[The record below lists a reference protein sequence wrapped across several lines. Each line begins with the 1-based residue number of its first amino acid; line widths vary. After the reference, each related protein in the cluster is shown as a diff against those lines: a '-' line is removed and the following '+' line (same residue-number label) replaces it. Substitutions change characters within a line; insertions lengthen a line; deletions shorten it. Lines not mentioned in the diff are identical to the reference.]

1 MISIWQCY
9 LHGMAMLCAMVGKW
23 HGNDMATVWQRYG
36 NGTAMAW
43 QWYDNCMAMLCTDGT
58 IIAVF
63 AIRKLG
69 RFPRNQ
75 FTNRRRSVYLFCFII
90 VFSSISLVTP
100 AVEGRWYGITILKWK
115 LVDIWCFWGGWV
127 DWWVERTNCLL
138 IFPQSIHKLFANVSM
153 RPAVKDNN
161 YCLQENTT

>member
-1 MISIWQCY
+1 MNTKYSSLTYRNYIVLDWPFSSLIGIFKEWQCEVLLHMISVWQCY
-9 LHGMAMLCAMVGKW
+9 LHGVAWYGNVMCNGMEMAWQWYGNCIAMIWQWYDNGMTMVWQQNGNGMAMAL
-23 HGNDMATVWQRYG
+23 
-36 NGTAMAW
+36 

-100 AVEGRWYGITILKWK
+100 AVEG
-115 LVDIWCFWGGWV
+115 
-127 DWWVERTNCLL
+127 
-138 IFPQSIHKLFANVSM
+138 
-153 RPAVKDNN
+153 
-161 YCLQENTT
+161 

>member
-1 MISIWQCY
+1 
-9 LHGMAMLCAMVGKW
+9 MAMLCAMVWKW

-75 FTNRRRSVYLFCFII
+75 FTNRRRSVYLFFFII
-90 VFSSISLVTP
+90 VLSSISLVTP
-100 AVEGRWYGITILKWK
+100 AVEG
-115 LVDIWCFWGGWV
+115 
-127 DWWVERTNCLL
+127 
-138 IFPQSIHKLFANVSM
+138 
-153 RPAVKDNN
+153 
-161 YCLQENTT
+161 